1 MKLGTIVYDN
11 EIYNL
16 DYMTSSEIKEVMTTV
31 ETNKSK
37 KINDGKRKINE

>member
-16 DYMTSSEIKEVMTTV
+16 DFMTSDEIKEIINLV
-31 ETNKSK
+31 EATKLKDMNTAKN
-37 KINDGKRKINE
+37 IN

>member
-16 DYMTSSEIKEVMTTV
+16 DFMTSDEIKEIINLV
-31 ETNKSK
+31 ESTKLKDMNTAKN
-37 KINDGKRKINE
+37 IN